1 MAYYDSGFPC
11 DPDVAVAP
19 GSMVI
24 ALSGATASQV
34 ADAVQA
40 GRSPTK
46 LFFLMFFNGETSWI
60 HISMVKYQVVKDGE
74 AILMVK

>member
-1 MAYYDSGFPC
+1 
-11 DPDVAVAP
+11 
-19 GSMVI
+19 MVI

-46 LFFLMFFNGETSWI
+46 LGFFKCFFNGETSWI

>member
-1 MAYYDSGFPC
+1 
-11 DPDVAVAP
+11 
-19 GSMVI
+19 MVI

-46 LFFLMFFNGETSWI
+46 LGFFN
-60 HISMVKYQVVKDGE
+60 VF
-74 AILMVK
+74 LMVKPVGFTYLW